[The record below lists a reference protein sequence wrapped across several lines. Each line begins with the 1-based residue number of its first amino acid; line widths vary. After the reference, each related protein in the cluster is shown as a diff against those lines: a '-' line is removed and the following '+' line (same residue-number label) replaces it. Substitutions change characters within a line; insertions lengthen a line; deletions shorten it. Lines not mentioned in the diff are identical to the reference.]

1 MAKNGFKV
9 IDAEPHM
16 MEPLDLWIERLPEP
30 FRSRTHV
37 VRPDNGGFLEGSSG
51 RVVLDGVET
60 PKMAANPMVRRR
72 SQRRVT
78 ANPGLM
84 KVTKDPSPDVF
95 LEGFDIEGIDVGVFM
110 PTLAMGMVRYDD
122 LDPEHAL
129 ALCQVYNDYTAEFCS
144 AHPDRFKF
152 WAWVPPHDA
161 KLAAGEARRAVEEL
175 GAVAVAMTGGA
186 VNGNIL
192 SDEHFDPLW
201 EEMNRL
207 GTAFGMHGPPANY
220 LLRDNYNHRYWGKQ
234 GMEVVGNAMVG
245 PVHAMAQ
252 LAELTIGG
260 VLERYP
266 NLKPVFME
274 VNASWLPWFL
284 WRLDDKWETHAP
296 DMDFELPLPPS
307 EYFRRQ
313 GYSVVEP
320 DEGPIKYAIDFMGAD
335 RLLFSTDYPPLRLHL
350 PGGGQHLPCPGG
362 HPGRRQAEDP
372 LGQSGQAVQAGSAG
386 GGSGRGVGAR
396 AQVMGSIVIAVG
408 VVMYLLPLARRE
420 GPVASTTAFVR
431 RATRVPPASPGL
443 RRGLR
448 RVEVFERAP
457 LWIQYPHFLE

>member
-16 MEPLDLWIERLPEP
+16 MEPLEIWIERLPEP

-51 RVVLDGVET
+51 RIVLDGVET
-60 PKMAANPMVRRR
+60 PKSTPNPMVRRR

-110 PTLAMGMVRYDD
+110 PTVAMGMVRYDG

-129 ALCQVYNDYTAEFCS
+129 ALCRVYNDFTSEFCS

-161 KLAAGEARRAVEEL
+161 KLAAGEAQRAVEEL

-186 VNGNIL
+186 VNGNLL

-201 EEMNRL
+201 QEMDRL

-220 LLRDNYNHRYWGKQ
+220 LLRDNYNHRYWGKRN
-234 GMEVVGNAMVG
+234 MEIVGNAMVG
-245 PVHAMAQ
+245 PVHAMTQ

-260 VLERYP
+260 VLERFP

-296 DMDFELPLPPS
+296 DMDYELSKLPS
-307 EYFRRQ
+307 EYFQEQ
-313 GYSVVEP
+313 GYCVVEP
-320 DEGPIKYAIDFMGAD
+320 EEGPIKFAIDFMGAD
-335 RLLFSTDYPPLRLHL
+335 RLLFSTDYPHSDCIFP
-350 PGGGQHLPCPGG
+350 
-362 HPGRRQAEDP
+362 E
-372 LGQSGQAVQAGSAG
+372 AVNTFLAQEHIPDEAKRKILWDNASKLFGVEAPVEAPAG
-386 GGSGRGVGAR
+386 G
-396 AQVMGSIVIAVG
+396 
-408 VVMYLLPLARRE
+408 
-420 GPVASTTAFVR
+420 
-431 RATRVPPASPGL
+431 
-443 RRGLR
+443 
-448 RVEVFERAP
+448 
-457 LWIQYPHFLE
+457 

>member
-1 MAKNGFKV
+1 
-9 IDAEPHM
+9 
-16 MEPLDLWIERLPEP
+16 
-30 FRSRTHV
+30 
-37 VRPDNGGFLEGSSG
+37 
-51 RVVLDGVET
+51 
-60 PKMAANPMVRRR
+60 MVRRR

-84 KVTKDPSPDVF
+84 KVTENPSPDVF

-110 PTLAMGMVRYDD
+110 PTIAMGMVRYDD

-192 SDEHFDPLW
+192 SDKHFDPLW

-252 LAELTIGG
+252 LAELTLGG
-260 VLERYP
+260 VLERFP

-296 DMDFELPLPPS
+296 DMDIELPLAPS

-320 DEGPIKYAIDFMGAD
+320 EEGPIKYVLDYMGAD
-335 RLLFSTDYPPLRLHL
+335 RLLFSTDYPHSDCIFP
-350 PGGGQHLPCPGG
+350 
-362 HPGRRQAEDP
+362 E
-372 LGQSGQAVQAGSAG
+372 AVNTFLAQDQIPDDAKRKILWDNGAKLFGVEAPVEAVAG
-386 GGSGRGVGAR
+386 G
-396 AQVMGSIVIAVG
+396 
-408 VVMYLLPLARRE
+408 
-420 GPVASTTAFVR
+420 
-431 RATRVPPASPGL
+431 
-443 RRGLR
+443 
-448 RVEVFERAP
+448 
-457 LWIQYPHFLE
+457 

>member
-1 MAKNGFKV
+1 M
-9 IDAEPHM
+9 
-16 MEPLDLWIERLPEP
+16 DLWIERLPEP

-37 VRPDNGGFLEGSSG
+37 VRPENGGFLEGSSG
-51 RVVLDGVET
+51 RIVLDGVET

-84 KVTKDPSPDVF
+84 KVTENPSPDVF
-95 LEGFDIEGIDVGVFM
+95 LEGFDTEGIDVGVFM

-144 AHPDRFKF
+144 AHPERFKF

-252 LAELTIGG
+252 LAELTLGG
-260 VLERYP
+260 VLERFP

-296 DMDFELPLPPS
+296 DMEIELPLAAERVLPAAGLLCSGAGRGANPVRS
-307 EYFRRQ
+307 RLH
-313 GYSVVEP
+313 GG
-320 DEGPIKYAIDFMGAD
+320 GPAALLD
-335 RLLFSTDYPPLRLHL
+335 RLPTLRLHL
-350 PGGGQHLPCPGG
+350 PGGGQHLPCAGPD
-362 HPGRRQAEDP
+362 PGRRQAKDP
-372 LGQSGQAVQAGSAG
+372 LG
-386 GGSGRGVGAR
+386 
-396 AQVMGSIVIAVG
+396 
-408 VVMYLLPLARRE
+408 
-420 GPVASTTAFVR
+420 
-431 RATRVPPASPGL
+431 
-443 RRGLR
+443 
-448 RVEVFERAP
+448 
-457 LWIQYPHFLE
+457 

>member
-37 VRPDNGGFLEGSSG
+37 VRPENGGFLEGSSG
-51 RVVLDGVET
+51 RIVLDGVET

-84 KVTKDPSPDVF
+84 KVTENPSPDVF
-95 LEGFDIEGIDVGVFM
+95 LEGFNIEGIDVGVFM
-110 PTLAMGMVRYDD
+110 PTIAMGMVRYDD

-144 AHPDRFKF
+144 AHPERFKF

-252 LAELTIGG
+252 LAELTLGG
-260 VLERYP
+260 VLERFP

-296 DMDFELPLPPS
+296 DMEIELPLQPS

-313 GYSVVEP
+313 GYCVVEP
-320 DEGPIKYAIDFMGAD
+320 EEGPIQYAIDYMGAD
-335 RLLFSTDYPPLRLHL
+335 RLLFSTDYPHSDCIFP
-350 PGGGQHLPCPGG
+350 
-362 HPGRRQAEDP
+362 E
-372 LGQSGQAVQAGSAG
+372 AVNTFLAQDQIPDDAKRKILWENGAKLFGVEAPVEAVAG
-386 GGSGRGVGAR
+386 G
-396 AQVMGSIVIAVG
+396 
-408 VVMYLLPLARRE
+408 
-420 GPVASTTAFVR
+420 
-431 RATRVPPASPGL
+431 
-443 RRGLR
+443 
-448 RVEVFERAP
+448 
-457 LWIQYPHFLE
+457 